1 MAERALDVTQVGLV
15 QHRAGRGGG
24 MSELRLA
31 GRRTLASRAALS
43 RFRSH
48 RGCRGG
54 QRLPGSGLLAG
65 WAC

>member
-31 GRRTLASRAALS
+31 GLRTLVNRAALS
-43 RFRSH
+43 SCRGH
-48 RGCRGG
+48 RGLLGRAAAPGG
-54 QRLPGSGLLAG
+54 PGS
-65 WAC
+65 